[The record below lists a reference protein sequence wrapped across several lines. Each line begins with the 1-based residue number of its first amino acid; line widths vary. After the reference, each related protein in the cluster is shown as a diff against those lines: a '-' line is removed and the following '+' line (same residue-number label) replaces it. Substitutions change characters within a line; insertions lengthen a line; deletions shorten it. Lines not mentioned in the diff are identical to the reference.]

1 MEKTYQILL
10 PMSVEEGAD
19 KTTIKEAVYAYLKE
33 LMDDD
38 FLYFT
43 EVDKNV

>member
-19 KTTIKEAVYAYLKE
+19 KTTIKEAIYAYLKE

-43 EVDKNV
+43 EVKER